1 MSYPVSKLL
10 AIAQAEVGYLE
21 KETNSQLDS
30 KTANAG
36 DENYTKYARD
46 LHKAGYYQANKNG
59 YEWCDMFNDWC
70 HLQAA
75 EGDAKEAQRVI
86 CQSGPYGAGCTHSSR
101 YYKNAGRFH
110 TSNPQPGDQIFFYG
124 KDMKSI
130 VHTGIVKAVDKTYVY
145 TIEGN
150 TSGASTVVANGG
162 GVCEKKYKLNYSR
175 IYGYGRP
182 LYDEEPTTP
191 KEEPKP
197 TTPDET
203 KGEFPLKMRV
213 LKKGC
218 KGEDVKALQIL
229 LMGHGYKMQNNGK
242 TYGADGSF
250 GQATENAVLACQK
263 DRKLEQDGK
272 AYIETMSSLLG
283 L

>member
-10 AIAQAEVGYLE
+10 AIAEAELGYLE
-21 KETNSQLDS
+21 KKSNSQLDS

-36 DENYTKYARD
+36 SNNYTKYARD

-59 YEWCDMFNDWC
+59 YEWCDMFVDWC
-70 HLQAA
+70 HLMAA

-86 CQSGPYGAGCTHSSR
+86 CQSGPYGAGCTYSSK
-101 YYKNAGRFH
+101 YYKNAGRFFKE
-110 TSNPQPGDQIFFYG
+110 PKPGDQIFFLG

-130 VHTGIVKAVDKTYVY
+130 VHTGHVKAVDKTYVY

-150 TSGASTVVANGG
+150 TSGASDVVANGG
-162 GVCEKKYKLNYSR
+162 GVCEKKYKLTYSR

-182 LYDEEPTTP
+182 LYDEETATP
-191 KEEPKP
+191 QKP
-197 TTPDET
+197 TPTPDEK
-203 KGEFPLKMRV
+203 KGDVFTLNMRV

-218 KGEDVKALQIL
+218 KGEDVKAMQIL
-229 LMGHGYKMQNNGK
+229 LIGHGYKMQNNGK

-250 GQATENAVLACQK
+250 GAATDNAVRAFQK
-263 DRKLEQDGK
+263 AKKLTVDGICGSGTWSK
-272 AYIETMSSLLG
+272 LLG
-283 L
+283 VE